1 MYGKEKEIL
10 DDDLIN
16 KIENN
21 ENTIIEN
28 IESVVENESR
38 NEPDAYEDGGLNE
51 ENIKENKDVELN
63 GEDLKENHDD
73 MDDDELDD
81 DMDDEDDG
89 RGDKFMTF
97 LSVILVIAILG
108 VFGFGVYSI
117 YSKFEKKP
125 EVAVVND
132 DGTVVVPR
140 IVGMTQTDA
149 EKVLKNTELGLKKN
163 RYVISEEPEGT
174 IIYQEPADGESV
186 DPYTTILY
194 DVSSGTAEAIMPDVT
209 NIELYQAIQVLD
221 EMNISNVKTEK
232 SYDESFGMVTRTE
245 PQAGAN
251 ITSKDEVVLHVG
263 AGPQTIAAPDKYIG
277 MDEESAIEKATHDKL
292 IPIVKYA
299 FSNSDGIV
307 IDQSVEKNAPVMA
320 GTEVVLT
327 VSRNKE
333 FEISNSIQVD
343 LGIPETATGTPYR
356 IVAKEWTDYE
366 MIEMELESGDE
377 APAFPYQIEVPLVTG
392 VKKCVLTYYELAGDA
407 YVPRANWTLSLKKK

>member
-1 MYGKEKEIL
+1 MFGKKKIL
-10 DDDLIN
+10 DDDLTD
-16 KIENN
+16 KIE
-21 ENTIIEN
+21 ETDN
-28 IESVVENESR
+28 IEEKE
-38 NEPDAYEDGGLNE
+38 EKE
-51 ENIKENKDVELN
+51 ENLNASEESEKIESQNKNDSETEVDDE
-63 GEDLKENHDD
+63 EDF
-73 MDDDELDD
+73 DDDYDD
-81 DMDDEDDG
+81 YDDEDDDG

-97 LSVILVIAILG
+97 LSIVLVIAIVG
-108 VFGFGVYSI
+108 VIGFGVYSI

-125 EVAVVND
+125 EVAIVNND

-149 EKVLKNTELGLKKN
+149 EKILKNTELGLKKN
-163 RYVISEEPEGT
+163 RSVISDEPEGT
-174 IIYQEPADGESV
+174 IIYQEPADGENV

-194 DVSSGTAEAIMPDVT
+194 DVSNGTAEAIMPDVT

-232 SYDESFGMVTRTE
+232 FYDESFGVVTKTE

-327 VSRNKE
+327 VSQKKE
-333 FEISNSIQVD
+333 IEISNSTQVE
-343 LGIPETATGTPYR
+343 LGIPETATGTPYK

-366 MIEMELESGDE
+366 MVEMELETGDE
-377 APAFPYQIEVPLVTG
+377 APAFPYHIEVPLITG
-392 VKKCVLTYYELAGDA
+392 VKKCILTYYELAGDS
-407 YVPRANWTLSLKKK
+407 YVPRANWIIPKK